1 MKKVIC
7 KVEYDTENA
16 ELVAKFTSGNFGDAD
31 GYEESLYKTE
41 SGKFF
46 LYVNGG
52 EESPYKKED
61 ITRLAAAKA
70 DEWLNAHV

>member
-7 KVEYDTENA
+7 KVEYDTENS
-16 ELVAKFTSGNFGDAD
+16 ELVAKFTSGAFGDAD

-61 ITRLAAAKA
+61 IKRLSPAKA

>member
-7 KVEYDTENA
+7 KKVYDTENST
-16 ELVAKFTSGNFGDAD
+16 LVKKVTCGYYGEET

-41 SGKFF
+41 GGLYF

-52 EESPYKKED
+52 KDSKRPKED
-61 ITRLAAAKA
+61 LLRMGVDKAKA
-70 DEWLNAHV
+70 WLETNP